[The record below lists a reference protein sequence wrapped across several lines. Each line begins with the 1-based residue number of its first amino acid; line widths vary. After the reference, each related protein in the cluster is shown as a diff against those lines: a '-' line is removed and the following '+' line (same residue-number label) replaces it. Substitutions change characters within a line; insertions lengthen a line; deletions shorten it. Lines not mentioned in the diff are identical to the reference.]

1 MNGGRPKYSTSFAT
15 GVRAYPLKNSH
26 KSYTLN
32 MVHGDCRKWAVYLL
46 SYANVYML
54 IPALSS
60 LYSCNLNLVM
70 ATYWLFESK
79 HCGIL
84 YYQLLFMQLGHQVDS
99 SKFDVGLR
107 VGYCQ
112 VNITPD
118 ASRCGEVPQIL
129 DIAYAI

>member
-32 MVHGDCRKWAVYLL
+32 MVHGDCQKWAVYLL

-54 IPALSS
+54 IPALSR

-84 YYQLLFMQLGHQVDS
+84 YYQVLFMQLGHQVVFFPLLSLS
-99 SKFDVGLR
+99 SQTSWGR
-107 VGYCQ
+107 
-112 VNITPD
+112 
-118 ASRCGEVPQIL
+118 L
-129 DIAYAI
+129 DMKPFHEGFPGGHPS